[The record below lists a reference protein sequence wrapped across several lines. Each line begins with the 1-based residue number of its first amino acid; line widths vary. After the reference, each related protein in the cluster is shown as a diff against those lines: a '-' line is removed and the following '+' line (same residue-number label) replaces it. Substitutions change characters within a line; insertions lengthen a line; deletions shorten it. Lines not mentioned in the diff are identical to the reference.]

1 MIPTP
6 DRTTFIT
13 PDGRVFYPY
22 DYALISFV
30 KEIEGEERTGFCF
43 APNQDAVGVALDL
56 EKHGARCIIGYSCSI
71 EQDEESG
78 FPNFR
83 SWVHAVDNSEAARTI
98 GTNIVVLRAR

>member
-1 MIPTP
+1 MIPTHS
-6 DRTTFIT
+6 RTTFIA

-22 DYALISFV
+22 DYAIISFV

-43 APNQDAVGVALDL
+43 TLSQNSVDVALDL
-56 EKHGARCIIGYSCSI
+56 EKNGARCIIGYSCSI

-83 SWVHAVDNSEAARTI
+83 SWVHAMNNSDAARTI
-98 GTNIVVLRAR
+98 GTNIVVLRAH